1 MEKTMT
7 ISLRSL
13 LVASALVLSVSAAQA
28 SEEPKK
34 EETPAVA
41 TDAAAPATTD
51 AKAEKPV
58 DGKDAPVA
66 EEKKEEEKK

>member
-41 TDAAAPATTD
+41 TDA
-51 AKAEKPV
+51 KAEKPV